1 MLNKGEILKKVG
13 EINNK
18 ELMIIVLIK
27 INID

>member
-18 ELMIIVLIK
+18 RLMIIVLIK